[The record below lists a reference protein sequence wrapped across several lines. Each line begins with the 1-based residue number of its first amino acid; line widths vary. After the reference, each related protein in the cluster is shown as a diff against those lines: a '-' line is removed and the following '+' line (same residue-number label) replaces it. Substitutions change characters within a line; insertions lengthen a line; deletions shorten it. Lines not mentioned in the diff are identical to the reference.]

1 MNTSDLPELIDI
13 FNQIVPTDDT
23 FFSEDEAFEMY
34 ITCIQVMEDL
44 ITDNPTLISDP
55 DFDEIFNDIIQ
66 EEMHATFEHDVS
78 YTEEAEDEMEE
89 IIEHAKTTFFKDF
102 MPPRSYST
110 NIILKKVDHSYVSTQ
125 LQYLRN
131 KPQPTQ
137 RTKEWYE
144 FRHNLITASNA
155 YKAFENKSNQNQLIF
170 EKCKPLNS
178 TLYIDNEDKD
188 KDTEIKDKDIPI
200 VNVNVNTTLHWGQKY
215 EPLSVKY
222 YEHTY
227 NTIIEDF
234 GCIQHDKYSF
244 IGASPDGINADK
256 ASPLYGRMLEIKNI
270 VNREIDG
277 IPKKEY
283 WIQMQLQMEVC
294 NFNECDFLET
304 KFIEYADMI
313 EYKNDT
319 NSDTYE
325 DDLGIEFKNTCLSK
339 DNKMKGEIIY
349 FHTIEGKPFYV
360 YKPMDL
366 IHPQD
371 IIDWEEYSISLYQ
384 SDKYNYIFI
393 KFIYWK
399 LEYVSCVLVCR
410 NKQWFKNNVAGLE
423 SIWEIIKKER
433 VSGFEH
439 RAPNRKTKKDTT
451 LDNTALDVTSGTCF
465 LQFNKDTGKITVIK
479 KPASPLLPL
488 ELEDV

>member
-1 MNTSDLPELIDI
+1 MNMQELPELIDV
-13 FNQIVPTDDT
+13 FNEIIPEDDAE
-23 FFSEDEAFEMY
+23 FFSIDDAFELY
-34 ITCIQVMEDL
+34 ITCVHLMEDFIQNNPKL
-44 ITDNPTLISDP
+44 ITDP

-66 EEMHATFEHDVS
+66 EEMHVIFETDVL
-78 YTEEAEDEMEE
+78 YTESAEEEMEE
-89 IIEHAKTTFFKDF
+89 IIEHSKASFFKDF
-102 MPPRSYST
+102 IHPRSYAT
-110 NIILKKVDHSYVSTQ
+110 NLILKDVDQEYVSTQ

-155 YKAFENKSNQNQLIF
+155 YKAFENQTTQNQLIF

-178 TLYIDNEDKD
+178 TLYIDGEDKD
-188 KDTEIKDKDIPI
+188 KDKDKDIENAKEI
-200 VNVNVNTTLHWGQKY
+200 QFVNVNSTLHWGQKY

-227 NTIIEDF
+227 NTTVEDF
-234 GCIQHDKYSF
+234 GCIQHDTYHF

-256 ASPLYGRMLEIKNI
+256 TSPLYGRMLEIKNI

-283 WIQMQLQMEVC
+283 WVQMQLQMEVC

-304 KFIEYADMI
+304 KFTEYADMHSYN
-313 EYKNDT
+313 EDS

-325 DDLGIEFKNTCLSK
+325 DDLGVEFKNVCLSR
-339 DNKMKGEIIY
+339 DNKMKGEFIY
-349 FHTIEGKPFYV
+349 FHTSEGKPFYV

-371 IIDWEEYSISLYQ
+371 IIDWEEYSLNLYQ
-384 SDKYNYIFI
+384 SEKYNYIYI

-399 LEYVSCVLVCR
+399 LDVVSCVLVCR
-410 NKQWFKNNVAGLE
+410 NKLWFKDNIGELE
-423 SIWEIIKKER
+423 SIWGIIKKER
-433 VSGFEH
+433 ISGFEH
-439 RAPNRKTKKDTT
+439 RGPNRKVKTEVI
-451 LDNTALDVTSGTCF
+451 DNGSNNASSNGCF
-465 LQFNKDTGKITVIK
+465 LQFNKDTGKITVVK
-479 KPASPLLPL
+479 HN
-488 ELEDV
+488 

>member
-1 MNTSDLPELIDI
+1 MNMQELPELIDV
-13 FNQIVPTDDT
+13 FNEIIPEDDVD
-23 FFSEDEAFEMY
+23 FFSIDDAFELY
-34 ITCIQVMEDL
+34 ITCVHIMEDFIQNNPKL
-44 ITDNPTLISDP
+44 ITDP

-66 EEMHATFEHDVS
+66 EEMHVIFETDVL
-78 YTEEAEDEMEE
+78 YTESAEEEMEE
-89 IIEHAKTTFFKDF
+89 IIEHAKASFFKDF
-102 MPPRSYST
+102 IHPRSYST
-110 NIILKKVDHSYVSTQ
+110 NLILKAVDHDYVSTQ

-155 YKAFENKSNQNQLIF
+155 YKAFENQTTQNQLIF

-178 TLYIDNEDKD
+178 TLYIDGEDKD
-188 KDTEIKDKDIPI
+188 IENVKEIQF
-200 VNVNVNTTLHWGQKY
+200 VNVNSTLHWGQKY

-227 NTIIEDF
+227 NTTVEDF
-234 GCIQHDKYSF
+234 GCIQHDTYHF

-256 ASPLYGRMLEIKNI
+256 TSPLYGRMLEIKNI

-304 KFIEYADMI
+304 KFTEYTDMHSYN
-313 EYKNDT
+313 EDS

-325 DDLGIEFKNTCLSK
+325 DDLGIEFKNVCLSR
-339 DNKMKGEIIY
+339 DNKMKGEFIY
-349 FHTIEGKPFYV
+349 FHTSEGKPFYV
-360 YKPMDL
+360 YKPLDL

-371 IIDWEEYSISLYQ
+371 IIDWEEYSLNLYQ
-384 SDKYNYIFI
+384 SEKYNYIYI

-399 LEYVSCVLVCR
+399 LDVVSCVLVCR
-410 NKQWFKNNVAGLE
+410 NKLWFKDNIGELE
-423 SIWEIIKKER
+423 YIWGIIKKER
-433 VSGFEH
+433 ISGFEH
-439 RAPNRKTKKDTT
+439 RGPNRKVKTEVV
-451 LDNTALDVTSGTCF
+451 DNVSNNASSNGCF
-465 LQFNKDTGKITVIK
+465 LQFNKDTGKITVVK
-479 KPASPLLPL
+479 HN
-488 ELEDV
+488 